1 MARVNRKA
9 KKILIMG
16 MIMGAA
22 AGIALTFLAANS
34 KMHDKNDEMK
44 QVKTKYEKQIT
55 TLKQQLEEEKKAE
68 KTQNLQSKEWN
79 LLLVKIGRASCRERV
94 FPLV

>member
-16 MIMGAA
+16 MIMGAV

-34 KMHDKNDEMK
+34 KMHDKNDELK

-55 TLKQQLEEEKKAE
+55 ILKQQLEEEKKRR
-68 KTQNLQSKEWN
+68 KHRIFSQKSGICFL
-79 LLLVKIGRASCRERV
+79 
-94 FPLV
+94 